1 MLVFAYV
8 VRFLPQAVG
17 SVQSCLEQLSP
28 RLEEAAR
35 SLGLNRRQVFLRVI
49 APLLR
54 PGILTGSALVFL
66 TTIKELPATL
76 LLGPTGFGTLAT
88 QIWSATDE
96 AFFARAA
103 MPALLLLL
111 ISALSIFLILSQE

>member
-1 MLVFAYV
+1 M
-8 VRFLPQAVG
+8 QT
-17 SVQSCLEQLSP
+17 SP

-35 SLGLNRRQVFLRVI
+35 GLGLNRRQVLGRVTL
-49 APLLR
+49 PLLR
-54 PGILTGSALVFL
+54 PGILAGAALVFL

-76 LLGPTGFGTLAT
+76 LLGPTGFTTLAT

-103 MPALLLLL
+103 APALLLLAV
-111 ISALSIFLILSQE
+111 SATSIVIILGQEKK